1 MRSLRRLAPL
11 TPELRHPSADFIA
24 HRQVLLFREVRIL
37 LEYLWLIFIEYILEL
52 SQLSPRVS
60 VLHAHHL
67 VGEYLVVSCELAP
80 LDLTDQNTWMVLSEK
95 ATVRA
100 LDPILVRV
108 QMEDHW
114 LLLHAK
120 LKTKEGRVVS
130 DFVAILAK
138 TTMQEELVSL
148 MIIDEEVVNVKLQ
161 ALPCWFHSYI
171 THSVATPSY
180 E

>member
-1 MRSLRRLAPL
+1 
-11 TPELRHPSADFIA
+11 
-24 HRQVLLFREVRIL
+24 
-37 LEYLWLIFIEYILEL
+37 
-52 SQLSPRVS
+52 
-60 VLHAHHL
+60 
-67 VGEYLVVSCELAP
+67 
-80 LDLTDQNTWMVLSEK
+80 
-95 ATVRA
+95 
-100 LDPILVRV
+100 
-108 QMEDHW
+108 MEDHW

-161 ALPCWFHSYI
+161 APPCWFHSYI

>member
-1 MRSLRRLAPL
+1 M
-11 TPELRHPSADFIA
+11 HC
-24 HRQVLLFREVRIL
+24 QVLLFWDVRIL
-37 LEYLWLIFIEYILEL
+37 LEYFWLISIEYILEL

-60 VLHAHHL
+60 VLHAHQL
-67 VGEYLVVSCELAP
+67 ICEYLVVSCELAP

-148 MIIDEEVVNVKLQ
+148 MIIDEEVVNLKLQ

>member
-1 MRSLRRLAPL
+1 L
-11 TPELRHPSADFIA
+11 HC
-24 HRQVLLFREVRIL
+24 QVLLFRDVRIL

-130 DFVAILAK
+130 DFVAILAE
-138 TTMQEELVSL
+138 TTM
-148 MIIDEEVVNVKLQ
+148 
-161 ALPCWFHSYI
+161 
-171 THSVATPSY
+171 
-180 E
+180 